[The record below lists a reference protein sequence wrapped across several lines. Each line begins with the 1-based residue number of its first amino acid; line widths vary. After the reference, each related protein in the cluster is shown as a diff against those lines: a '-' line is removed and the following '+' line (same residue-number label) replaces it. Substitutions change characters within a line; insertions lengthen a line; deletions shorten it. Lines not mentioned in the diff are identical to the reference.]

1 MKIES
6 IYEIYLKY
14 PSIQTDSRKLKEGDF
29 FVALKGPHFN
39 GNQFALRALD
49 AGAAYALIDEMP
61 NQSELQAAE
70 LAEPGIG
77 KRLLL
82 VDDALTTLQQL
93 AKHHREQL
101 NIPFIAITGSN
112 GKTTSKELIYAVLAS
127 HFITYTT
134 QGNLNNHIGVPLT
147 LLSIRKDAQMAVIEM
162 GANHQKE
169 IESYCAYTL
178 PTHGVITNC
187 GKAHLEGFGGIE
199 GVRKGKGEL
208 YQFLRDHNG
217 TAFVYADYDYLQPMS
232 AGIANILHYGN
243 SKGLVQ
249 GRIESSE
256 PFLTVAVTAGLG
268 TADSGNA
275 SHSAAPQ
282 QEDNQVM
289 NSILIKSQL
298 VGDYNLP
305 NILCALTIGKYFG
318 VPTEKMVKAI
328 ESYAPSNSRSQL
340 IEQGTNH
347 IILDAYNAN
356 PSSMKVAIEN
366 FARIHA
372 ERKILLLGGMME
384 LGTESIAEHKALVE
398 LIASL
403 GFKEVVLVGGDFIY
417 TKDLFEQYNAAAN
430 TSTNNYTTTNITTN
444 KIGPIFTYKDNAQ
457 EARECLAALNPQNC
471 YILIKGSRS
480 MKMEQVLG

>member
-1 MKIES
+1 MNIES
-6 IYEIYLKY
+6 IYEIYLQY
-14 PSIQTDSRKLKEGDF
+14 PSIQTDTRKLKEGDL
-29 FVALKGPHFN
+29 FVALKGPNFN

-49 AGAAYALIDEMP
+49 SGAAFAIIDEMP
-61 NQSELQAAE
+61 IQSELQAAE

-101 NIPFIAITGSN
+101 DIPFIAITGSN
-112 GKTTSKELIYAVLAS
+112 GKTTSKELIYTVLAS

-232 AGIANILHYGN
+232 AGIANIVHYGQN
-243 SKGLVQ
+243 KGLVQ
-249 GRIESSE
+249 GRIEASE
-256 PFLTVAVTAGLG
+256 PFLTVAITAGLEAVASG
-268 TADSGNA
+268 SDS
-275 SHSAAPQ
+275 SSTAPQ
-282 QEDNQVM
+282 QEIIVR
-289 NSILIKSQL
+289 SQL

-305 NILCALTIGKYFG
+305 NILCALTIGKFFG
-318 VPTEKMVKAI
+318 VPTAKMIKAI
-328 ESYAPSNSRSQL
+328 EDYAPSNSRSQL

-372 ERKILLLGGMME
+372 NRKILLLGGMME
-384 LGTESIAEHKALVE
+384 LGAESIAEHKALVE

-403 GFKEVVLVGGDFIY
+403 GFKEVVLVGGDFQY
-417 TKDLFEQYNAAAN
+417 TNAN
-430 TSTNNYTTTNITTN
+430 FI
-444 KIGPIFTYKDNAQ
+444 YKDNALETRDWLQ
-457 EARECLAALNPQNC
+457 QLNPQDS
-471 YILIKGSRS
+471 YILVKGSRS